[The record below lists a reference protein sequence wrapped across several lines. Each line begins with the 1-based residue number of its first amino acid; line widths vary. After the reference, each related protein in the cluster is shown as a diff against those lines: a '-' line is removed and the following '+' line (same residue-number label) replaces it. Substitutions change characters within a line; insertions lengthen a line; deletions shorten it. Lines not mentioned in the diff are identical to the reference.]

1 MTTIL
6 VVTDDNAM
14 RKFLRTIMA
23 GRYLVVEA
31 LVGTQTLALARRVQP
46 DVVLLDIDFQG
57 YYKGLT
63 MCRALRSDTDP
74 ILAQVPILMLTG
86 YTSGADITAA
96 LASGANA
103 YVHEPYHPE
112 AILTLIGAL
121 LAKKDQSSDNFC
133 YKGSSTRD
141 E

>member
-14 RKFLRTIMA
+14 RKYLRTIMA

-46 DVVLLDIDFQG
+46 DVVLLDLHFQG
-57 YYKGLT
+57 YHKGLT

-74 ILAQVPILMLTG
+74 TLTQVPILMLTG
-86 YTSGADITAA
+86 YTSGADITAS
-96 LASGANA
+96 LAARADA
-103 YVHEPYHPE
+103 YVGEPYNPP

-121 LAKKDQSSDNFC
+121 LAKKDQSSDNFLL
-133 YKGSSTRD
+133 
-141 E
+141 